1 MTYTG
6 DQIETTSE
14 NDGYI
19 ESVNITLSQA
29 DKELIKVCKKFL
41 ANRDVIKVSI
51 EVTGDWDV
59 VKEIGRIKYVHLDVY
74 HLQGVVLVL
83 TNDWSEA
90 VFEVQLNKKD
100 YEC

>member
-1 MTYTG
+1 MIYTG

-14 NDGYI
+14 NDGNI

-29 DKELIKVCKKFL
+29 DKELIKVCKEFL
-41 ANRDVIKVSI
+41 KNREVIKISI
-51 EVTGDWDV
+51 EITGDWDA
-59 VKEIGRIKYVHLDVY
+59 VKENGRIKYVHLDVY

-83 TNDWSEA
+83 TNDWSGA
-90 VFEVQLNKKD
+90 AFEVQLNKED

>member
-6 DQIETTSE
+6 EQIETTSE

-29 DKELIKVCKKFL
+29 DKKLIKVCKKFL
-41 ANRDVIKVSI
+41 TNRNVEKVSI
-51 EVTGDWDV
+51 KVTGDWDV

-74 HLQGVVLVL
+74 LLQGVVLVL

-90 VFEVQLNKKD
+90 VFEIQLNKED